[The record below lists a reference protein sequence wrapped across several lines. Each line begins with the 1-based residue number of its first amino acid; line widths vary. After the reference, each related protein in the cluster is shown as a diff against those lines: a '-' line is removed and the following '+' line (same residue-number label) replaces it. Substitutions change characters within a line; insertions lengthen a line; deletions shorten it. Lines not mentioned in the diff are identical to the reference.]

1 MKHLSGAQDERNQ
14 KAVFRIKAACGSG
27 NLCGLYIKT
36 KGEIRMHE
44 SSLTHLTASNFCG
57 IKHIDTDLWQKT
69 LISGRN
75 RAGKSTILLAILW
88 LFTDKTADNS
98 AAGDSIRPH
107 DTNGIRED
115 HTDITVSATV
125 KTESGEYILT
135 KTQRQRWVK
144 KRGCEDREFQGNEN
158 LYEISGVPKSAKE
171 FQNFID
177 ENICPVDDLPF
188 CINAN
193 TFLSL
198 DTKKRR
204 AKLLS
209 LAKSFTDDDV
219 IATNPAFEE
228 LRNDLKI
235 GSLEELMKRSKN
247 QISMLKKEQQEIPV
261 RVDELNSQIVNYDFS
276 ALELEK
282 NSLNEQ
288 LAEIDKQESEVQT
301 IREQISNAKV
311 ELSEIKNSLNSSAN
325 EKRHTLELK
334 LSEMKANLRVADD
347 DFTRYVGELEKA
359 KTVAANSE
367 KAIGEAK
374 NQQELITK
382 EVFNS
387 SSLICPKCKQPY
399 PAEMES
405 KMRAEFEQNRADEM
419 NRLNDYIESL
429 TGGKAQAEAKVKA
442 LESKMAEI
450 EGVKAALNKDIADA
464 ENTLVN
470 TTLVDVTQDAIYKAK
485 MDEITALESKVANS
499 TPTANKL
506 EIRQNI
512 ALIEGQLARA
522 DANNQI
528 EERIGE
534 LRDKL
539 KEVGANILEQER
551 LLYLLEEYN
560 KAKIGM
566 VEDSVN
572 KYFGLIKFRFF
583 EQQINGGYQEVCR
596 ATINGT
602 DYDGL
607 LNKSDRLLCQADLV
621 KGFQDAAN
629 VELPIMMDDC
639 ESIDNERIPIYKN
652 QMILL
657 RREDCELTVSEIK

>member
-1 MKHLSGAQDERNQ
+1 
-14 KAVFRIKAACGSG
+14 
-27 NLCGLYIKT
+27 
-36 KGEIRMHE
+36 MHE

-57 IKHIDTDLWQKT
+57 VKHLDTDLWQKT

-158 LYEISGVPKSAKE
+158 IYEISGVPKSANE

-261 RVDELNSQIVNYDFS
+261 RIDELNSQIVNYDFS

-288 LAEIDKQESEVQT
+288 LAEIDKKESEFRA
-301 IREQISNAKV
+301 ILEKIHAAKV
-311 ELSEIKNSLNSSAN
+311 ELSEIKNNLNGSAN
-325 EKRHTLELK
+325 EKRHALELK

-347 DFTRYVGELEKA
+347 DYTRYVGELEKA
-359 KTVAANSE
+359 KTIAANSD
-367 KAIGEAK
+367 KAIAEAE
-374 NQQELITK
+374 NQKKLISEK
-382 EVFNS
+382 VFDD
-387 SSLICPKCKQPY
+387 SSLICPNCKQPY
-399 PAEMES
+399 PAERES
-405 KMRAEFEQNRADEM
+405 IVRAEFEQNRINEE
-419 NRLNDYIESL
+419 NRLVDYIESL

-442 LESKMAEI
+442 LESKMDEI

-464 ENTLVN
+464 ENALVN
-470 TTLVDVTQDAIYKAK
+470 TALVDVTQDAVYKAK
-485 MDEITALESKVANS
+485 MDEITALESKVEIGA
-499 TPTANKL
+499 PVADKA

-512 ALIEGQLARA
+512 ALIEGKLAQTETNDRL
-522 DANNQI
+522 
-528 EERIGE
+528 EERICE
-534 LRDKL
+534 LREKL
-539 KEVGANILEQER
+539 KEVGANILKQER
-551 LLYLLEEYN
+551 MLYLLEEYN

-572 KYFGLIKFRFF
+572 QYFDLIKWRFF
-583 EQQINGGYQEVCR
+583 RLQINSGMQEVCE
-596 ATINGT
+596 AVVNGT
-602 DYDGL
+602 AYDGL
-607 LNKSDRLLCQADLV
+607 LNKSDRILCAMDLCN
-621 KGFQDAAN
+621 GFMRAAGVN
-629 VELPIMMDDC
+629 LPIFGDDM
-639 ESIDNERIPIYKN
+639 ESVDSDRIPAYDH
-652 QMILL
+652 QMILIK
-657 RREDCELTVSEIK
+657 RDDCELTVESW